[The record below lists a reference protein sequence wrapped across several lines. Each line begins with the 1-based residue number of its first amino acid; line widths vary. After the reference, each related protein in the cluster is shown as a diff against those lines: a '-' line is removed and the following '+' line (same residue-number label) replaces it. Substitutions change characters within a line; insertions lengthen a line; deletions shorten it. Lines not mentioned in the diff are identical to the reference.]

1 MRPRV
6 SRNAAKGAVALLE
19 ILRRGA
25 GRADI
30 GEPISQLDCALPAA
44 AAASDHATLR
54 HSRRRS
60 NPNPAAPPSRAAS
73 ARAAK

>member
-6 SRNAAKGAVALLE
+6 SRNAAKGAGALLE

-44 AAASDHATLR
+44 AAADSSERLSHLG
-54 HSRRRS
+54 
-60 NPNPAAPPSRAAS
+60 NPIR
-73 ARAAK
+73 